1 MRPVFV
7 LIVYLA
13 VPGLLPALVA
23 ARRSPVVIFLAP
35 LIGAAMAAMRVST
48 YRKLRP
54 GRVEEFVFYDH
65 PSGYERVHRA
75 MTWLR
80 ENQAIVTAADTDR

>member
-1 MRPVFV
+1 MV
-7 LIVYLA
+7 
-13 VPGLLPALVA
+13 
-23 ARRSPVVIFLAP
+23 
-35 LIGAAMAAMRVST
+35 AMRLST

-65 PSGYERVHRA
+65 PSGYERVHAA

-80 ENQAIVTAADTDR
+80 ENQAIVVAAGTDR